1 MQLGKTGGELKKM
14 IQYPE
19 IDRYANLTS
28 PIHRWDP
35 RAKLVAMLCL
45 ILSVVLVPDIR
56 MALVGLAIAVFMVI
70 ASRLPTEFVL
80 KRITWVGFF
89 VVPLF
94 LLILLTRHEGE
105 EIASIFSLTITAGS
119 LEQASLIAVRALA
132 AVMLLLPM
140 IATMKFDTT
149 IKALEQLGVPGKL
162 TQLIL
167 FTYRYIFVL
176 IDEVQTMSRSLAS
189 RGFERKLSIHMLT
202 TNAKLI
208 GMLFIRSYER
218 AERVHHAMFSRGYDG
233 NFHTLAEFKMCKLDV
248 AKASVLITFAI
259 ALNVYCV
266 IGI

>member
-1 MQLGKTGGELKKM
+1 M

-19 IDRYANLTS
+19 IDRYADLTS

-35 RAKLVAMLCL
+35 RAKLVATLCL
-45 ILSVVLVPDIR
+45 ILSVVLVPDVR
-56 MALVGLAIAVFMVI
+56 MALVGLTIAIGMVI

-89 VVPLF
+89 IIPLF
-94 LLILLTRHEGE
+94 LLILLTRHEGK
-105 EIASIFSLTITAGS
+105 EIANIFSLTITSGS

-132 AVMLLLPM
+132 AVILLLPM

-149 IKALEQLGVPGKL
+149 IKALEKLRVPGKL

-176 IDEVQTMSRSLAS
+176 IDEAQTMSRSLAS

-218 AERVHHAMFSRGYDG
+218 AERVHHAMVSRGYDG
-233 NFHTLAEFKMCKLDV
+233 NFQTMTEFKLCKLDI
-248 AKASVLITFAI
+248 AMASILISLAI
-259 ALNVYCV
+259 ALNACCV